1 VKGDYLIVVTLFFV
15 LTKYYRKDTPNMSA
29 LQDQPINTSFLSPI
43 GFKFQLN
50 NFPEV
55 NYFCQSATLPGISIS
70 AIDIAT
76 PLKSIQIAGDEVNF
90 EELTIKFI
98 VDENMKNWLSIYD
111 WIVGLGFPTPE
122 GQDKYRKLSEDLEL
136 TTDATLTVLTGNM
149 NPQINFVFRECF
161 PLSLSSVAFD
171 SGGTDIDY
179 VTADVSFRYDVY
191 TVKNLLNN

>member
-1 VKGDYLIVVTLFFV
+1 
-15 LTKYYRKDTPNMSA
+15 MSA
-29 LQDQPINTSFLSPI
+29 LQNQPINTSFLSPI

-50 NFPEV
+50 NFPAV

-70 AIDIAT
+70 AIDVAT

-122 GQDKYRKLSEDLEL
+122 GQAKYKKLSVASEL
-136 TTDATLTVLTGNM
+136 TTDATLTVLTSNM
-149 NPQINFVFRECF
+149 NPQLNFVFRECF
-161 PLSLSSVAFD
+161 PLSLSSVPFD

-191 TVKNLLNN
+191 TVENLLNN

>member
-1 VKGDYLIVVTLFFV
+1 
-15 LTKYYRKDTPNMSA
+15 MSA
-29 LQDQPINTSFLSPI
+29 LQGQPTNTSFLSPI

-55 NYFCQSATLPGISIS
+55 NYFCQSASLPGISIS
-70 AIDIAT
+70 SISVPT
-76 PLKSIQIAGDEVNF
+76 PLKAIDLAGDEVNF

-111 WIVGLGFPTPE
+111 WIIGLGFPTKE
-122 GQDKYRKLSEDLEL
+122 GQEKYKKLSETSEL

-149 NPQINFVFRECF
+149 NPQINFVFQNCF
-161 PLSLSSVAFD
+161 PLNLSSIAFD

-191 TVKNLLNN
+191 TVQNLLENETSYEGSRAYPSGEKPPTTDTSGS

>member
-1 VKGDYLIVVTLFFV
+1 
-15 LTKYYRKDTPNMSA
+15 MSA
-29 LQDQPINTSFLSPI
+29 LQGQPINTSFLSPI

-55 NYFCQSATLPGISIS
+55 NYFVQSATLPGISIS
-70 AIDIAT
+70 AIDVPT
-76 PLKSIQIAGDEVNF
+76 PLKTIAMVGDEVNF
-90 EELTIKFI
+90 EELSIKFI

-111 WIVGLGFPTPE
+111 WIIGLGFPTKE
-122 GQDKYRKLSEDLEL
+122 GQEKYKKLSENSEL

-149 NPQINFVFRECF
+149 NPQINFIFQECF
-161 PLSLSSVAFD
+161 PLSLSSIAFD

-191 TVKNLLNN
+191 TVENLLNNEVTYEGTRAYPSGEKPPIDDLSGA

>member
-1 VKGDYLIVVTLFFV
+1 
-15 LTKYYRKDTPNMSA
+15 MAA
-29 LQDQPINTSFLSPI
+29 LRDQPINTSFLSPI

-50 NFPEV
+50 NFPAV

-70 AIDIAT
+70 SISVPT
-76 PLKSIQIAGDEVNF
+76 PLKAIDIAGDEVAF
-90 EELTIKFI
+90 EELSIKFI

-111 WIVGLGFPTPE
+111 WIIGLGFPTKE
-122 GQDKYRKLSEDLEL
+122 GQEKYKKLTEDSEL
-136 TTDATLTVLTGNM
+136 TTDATLTVLTSNM

-161 PLSLSSVAFD
+161 PLSLSSIPFD

-191 TVKNLLNN
+191 TVENLLNNDPSYEGKPV

>member
-1 VKGDYLIVVTLFFV
+1 
-15 LTKYYRKDTPNMSA
+15 MSA

-55 NYFCQSATLPGISIS
+55 NYFCQSATLPGVSIS
-70 AIDIAT
+70 SISVPT
-76 PLKSIQIAGDEVNF
+76 PLKAIDIAGDEVAF
-90 EELTIKFI
+90 EELSIKFI

-111 WIVGLGFPTPE
+111 WIIGLGFPTKVAQE
-122 GQDKYRKLSEDLEL
+122 KYKKLSENSEL
-136 TTDATLTVLTGNM
+136 TTDATLTVLTSNM
-149 NPQINFVFRECF
+149 NPQLNFVFRECF
-161 PLSLSSVAFD
+161 PTNLSSIAFD

-191 TVKNLLNN
+191 TVENLLNN

>member
-1 VKGDYLIVVTLFFV
+1 MASL
-15 LTKYYRKDTPNMSA
+15 R
-29 LQDQPINTSFLSPI
+29 DQPINTNFLSPI

-55 NYFCQSATLPGISIS
+55 NYFCQSASLPGISIS
-70 AIDIAT
+70 AIDVPT
-76 PLKSIQIAGDEVNF
+76 PLKTIAMAGDEVSF
-90 EELTIKFI
+90 EELSIKFI

-111 WIVGLGFPTPE
+111 WIIGLGFPTKE
-122 GQDKYRKLSEDLEL
+122 GMEKYKKLAEASEL

-149 NPQINFVFRECF
+149 NPQINFRFHECF
-161 PLSLSSVAFD
+161 PLSLSSIAFD

-191 TVKNLLNN
+191 TVENLLNNEVTYEGTRAYPSGEKPPIDDTSGA

>member
-1 VKGDYLIVVTLFFV
+1 
-15 LTKYYRKDTPNMSA
+15 MAA
-29 LQDQPINTSFLSPI
+29 LRDQPTNISFLSPI

-55 NYFCQSATLPGISIS
+55 NYFVQSASLPGISIS
-70 AIDIAT
+70 AIDVPT
-76 PLKSIQIAGDEVNF
+76 PLKSIDIAGDEVTF
-90 EELTIKFI
+90 EELSIKFI

-111 WIVGLGFPTPE
+111 WIIGLGFPTEE
-122 GQDKYRKLSEDLEL
+122 GQVKYKKMTENSEL

-149 NPQINFVFRECF
+149 NPQLNFVFKECF
-161 PLSLSSVAFD
+161 PLSLTSIAFD

-191 TVKNLLNN
+191 TVENLLNNETTYEGARAYPSGEKPPTTDTSGA

>member
-1 VKGDYLIVVTLFFV
+1 
-15 LTKYYRKDTPNMSA
+15 MAA
-29 LQDQPINTSFLSPI
+29 LQNQPINTSFLSPI

-55 NYFCQSATLPGISIS
+55 NYFVQSASLPGVSIS
-70 AIDIAT
+70 AIDVPTALKTIA
-76 PLKSIQIAGDEVNF
+76 IAGDEVNF
-90 EELTIKFI
+90 EELSIKFI

-111 WIVGLGFPTPE
+111 WIIGLGFPTKE
-122 GQDKYRKLSEDLEL
+122 GQEKYKKLAIASEL
-136 TTDATLTVLTGNM
+136 TTDATLTVLTSNM

-161 PLSLSSVAFD
+161 PLSLSSIPFD

-191 TVKNLLNN
+191 TVENLLNNETTYEGARAYPSGEKPPTTDTSGA

>member
-1 VKGDYLIVVTLFFV
+1 
-15 LTKYYRKDTPNMSA
+15 MAA
-29 LQDQPINTSFLSPI
+29 LQDQPTNTSFLSPI

-55 NYFCQSATLPGISIS
+55 NYFVQSASLPGISIS
-70 AIDIAT
+70 AIDVPT
-76 PLKSIQIAGDEVNF
+76 QLKAVAVAGDEVTF
-90 EELTIKFI
+90 EELSIKFI

-111 WIVGLGFPTPE
+111 WIIGLGFPTEE
-122 GQDKYRKLSEDLEL
+122 GQKKYKKLSENSEL

-149 NPQINFVFRECF
+149 NPQLNFVFKECF
-161 PLSLSSVAFD
+161 PLSLTSIAFD

-191 TVKNLLNN
+191 TVQNLLNNDVSYQGARAYPSGEKPPTTDTSGA

>member
-1 VKGDYLIVVTLFFV
+1 
-15 LTKYYRKDTPNMSA
+15 MSA
-29 LQDQPINTSFLSPI
+29 LQNQPINTSFLSPI

-50 NFPEV
+50 NFPAV

-70 AIDIAT
+70 SISVPT
-76 PLKSIQIAGDEVNF
+76 PLKAIDIAGDEVNF
-90 EELTIKFI
+90 EELSIKFI

-111 WIVGLGFPTPE
+111 WIIGLGFPTKE
-122 GQDKYRKLSEDLEL
+122 GQEKYAKLAVAKEL
-136 TTDATLTVLTGNM
+136 TTDATLTVLTSNM

-161 PLSLSSVAFD
+161 PISLSAVAFD

-191 TVKNLLNN
+191 TVENLLNNDPSYEGKPV